1 MKFMIVQPMNGI
13 EESKIW
19 DQREEIRKFI
29 ESKGHEIINTFFMEE
44 APEDVKNPG
53 IYYLARAFMK
63 GLCYADAIV
72 LAPGWE
78 KARGCL
84 IERETAYK
92 YGLKVYEYIDNH
104 IMSYPNKYVVEVAV
118 KPNAEGEL

>member
-13 EESKIW
+13 EEGEIW
-19 DQREEIRKFI
+19 NQREEIREFL
-29 ESKGHEIINTFFMEE
+29 ESHGHEIIDTFFMEE

-53 IYYLARAFMK
+53 IYYLGRAFLK
-63 GLCYADAIV
+63 GLAYADAIV

-84 IERETAYK
+84 VEREAAYR
-92 YGLKVYEYIDNH
+92 YNLEVYEYSCKDDN
-104 IMSYPNKYVVEVAV
+104 IFV
-118 KPNAEGEL
+118 KRINI

>member
-1 MKFMIVQPMNGI
+1 MNGI
-13 EESKIW
+13 EESKIL
-19 DQREEIRKFI
+19 DQREEIRKFV
-29 ESKGHEIINTFFMEE
+29 ESKGHEIVDTFFMEE
-44 APEDVKNPG
+44 APEDVKTPG

-78 KARGCL
+78 NARGCL
-84 IERETAYK
+84 IEREAAYS
-92 YGLKVYEYIDNH
+92 YGLKVYEYIGNH
-104 IMSYPNKYVVEVAV
+104 LMLYPKKYVVDVTV